1 MCMPWVIVSGLSCN
15 DDKHRLCLA
24 CRLHTAKIHM
34 ADQVLGPVIILSKVQ
49 CYFQLYLH
57 FILIENNCCDL
68 ETV

>member
-1 MCMPWVIVSGLSCN
+1 MYVPWLVVLGLSYN
-15 DDKHRLCLA
+15 DDKRRLCLA
-24 CRLHTAKIHM
+24 CSLHIAQIHI
-34 ADQVLGPVIILSKVQ
+34 AAQVLGPGIILSKVQ